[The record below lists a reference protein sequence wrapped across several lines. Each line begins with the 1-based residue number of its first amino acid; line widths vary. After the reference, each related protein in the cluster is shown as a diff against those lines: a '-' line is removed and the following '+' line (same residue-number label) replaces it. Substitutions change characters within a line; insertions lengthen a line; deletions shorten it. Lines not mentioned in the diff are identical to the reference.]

1 LYNYNIGGA
10 KTGFVLQIFVLGWAA
25 IMAESS
31 ERRWRL
37 GLILALAV
45 VGLLLVG
52 GKLRSQGDVVSRSVS
67 GGGENIMVVPVQ
79 LGRDSYGLAMVD
91 TVGKTLWLYDVSSR
105 GSARGG
111 LRLLAARSWEYDRL
125 LSDYNVGEPR
135 PGQVRDILERINAA
149 QQKEREST
157 ESELEEEAG
166 P

>member
-1 LYNYNIGGA
+1 
-10 KTGFVLQIFVLGWAA
+10 
-25 IMAESS
+25 MAEIS

-37 GLILALAV
+37 GVILALAV

-52 GKLRSQGDVVSRSVS
+52 GKLRSQADVMGQSAVGR
-67 GGGENIMVVPVQ
+67 GENIMVVPVQ
-79 LGRDSYGLAMVD
+79 LGRDSYGIAMVD

-125 LSDYNVGEPR
+125 LRDYNCGEPR

-149 QQKEREST
+149 QQKEKEST
-157 ESELEEEAG
+157 EAELEEEVR

>member
-1 LYNYNIGGA
+1 
-10 KTGFVLQIFVLGWAA
+10 
-25 IMAESS
+25 MADSC

-37 GLILALAV
+37 GVILALAV
-45 VGLLLVG
+45 VGLLVVG
-52 GKLRSQGDVVSRSVS
+52 GKLRSQADVMGQSA
-67 GGGENIMVVPVQ
+67 GGRGENIMVVPVQ
-79 LGRDSYGLAMVD
+79 LGRDSYGIAMVD

-125 LSDYNVGEPR
+125 LRDYNSGEPR

-157 ESELEEEAG
+157 EAELEEEVR

>member
-1 LYNYNIGGA
+1 
-10 KTGFVLQIFVLGWAA
+10 
-25 IMAESS
+25 MAESN
-31 ERRWRL
+31 EKRWRL
-37 GLILALAV
+37 GVILALAV

-52 GKLRSQGDVVSRSVS
+52 GKLRSQADVMGQSAG

-79 LGRDSYGLAMVD
+79 LGRDSYGIAMVD
-91 TVGKTLWLYDVSSR
+91 TANKTLWLYDVSSR
-105 GSARGG
+105 GSTRGG

-125 LSDYNVGEPR
+125 LSDYNSGEPR

-157 ESELEEEAG
+157 EAELEEEAG